1 MSSDTTGRSS
11 GHSRLFEPGTLIRDP
26 LEVAETELRSV
37 PPGAAA
43 RNRHAHTA
51 VIVDAQ
57 DVSPRTAVSHEVELD
72 RWMFVL
78 ERKPELHD
86 DRIT

>member
-1 MSSDTTGRSS
+1 MT
-11 GHSRLFEPGTLIRDP
+11 
-26 LEVAETELRSV
+26 ETELRSL
-37 PPGAAA
+37 PPRAAA

-51 VIVDAQ
+51 VTVHAQ
-57 DVSPRTAVSHEVELD
+57 DVSPRTAMSHEVELD